1 MTGCLG
7 IDTSN
12 YTTSAAL
19 YFRETREIV
28 QAKRLLPVKAGERG
42 LRQSDAVFHHTVQ
55 LPEVMT
61 SLFEKAGKC
70 AISSIG
76 VSVSPRDAD
85 GSYMPCFLT
94 GISVA
99 KSLSAAMGIPLY
111 TFSHQAGHIAAALYS
126 AGRTELFGQAFIAF
140 HVSGGTTEALLVR
153 PGKERVFDITCIGAS
168 SDLKAGQAVDRV
180 GVLLGLPFPCGAALD
195 ELSRQSDKTYKIRP
209 SVKGFNCSLSGIE
222 NQCKKRIADGEAP
235 QDIAKFCIQSVLVNL
250 EAMTENIRGDYP
262 DLPLVYS
269 GGVMSNS
276 MIRAHFSEKFGASF
290 AEPAFS
296 SDNAAG
302 IAYLTAMTSE

>member
-1 MTGCLG
+1 MRGYLG
-7 IDTSN
+7 VDTSN
-12 YTTSAAL
+12 YTTSTAL
-19 YFRETREIV
+19 YLEETQEIV

-55 LPEVMT
+55 LPEMVAV
-61 SLFEKAGKC
+61 LFEKTGRC
-70 AISSIG
+70 EISSIG
-76 VSVSPRDAD
+76 VSVSPRDID

-94 GISVA
+94 GLSVA
-99 KSLSAAMGIPLY
+99 KSLSAAMGVPLY

-126 AGRTELFGQAFIAF
+126 AGRTDLFRQPFIAF
-140 HVSGGTTEALLVR
+140 HVSGGTTEALLVH
-153 PGKERVFDITCIGAS
+153 PGKERAFDITCIGSS
-168 SDLKAGQAVDRV
+168 SDLKAGQAIDRV
-180 GVLLGLPFPCGAALD
+180 GVLLGLSFPCGAALD
-195 ELSRQSDKTYKIRP
+195 ELSQKSDKTYKIRP
-209 SVKGFNCSLSGIE
+209 SVKGFDCSLSGIE
-222 NQCKKRIADGEAP
+222 NQCKKRIADGEAK

-250 EAMTENIRGDYP
+250 ETMTENIRKEYP

-302 IAYLTAMTSE
+302 IAYLTAMASE